1 MQPELEA
8 GSHPE
13 VASSAPYRPEEV
25 RARLGVHAQEFAL
38 GGDDLSSQ
46 QTIYGKTV
54 LSHEETGAPSERDAS
69 DTDRS
74 GIAEARRK
82 AVSAHRSRVFARGQT
97 RLGPRSACFHVDFE
111 PLHL

>member
-8 GSHPE
+8 GGHPE
-13 VASSAPYRPEEV
+13 VAPSAPYRPEEV
-25 RARLGVHAQEFAL
+25 RVPLGVHAQEFAV

-46 QTIYGKTV
+46 QTIYGEAV
-54 LSHEETGAPSERDAS
+54 FSHEETGASSERDAP
-69 DTDRS
+69 DPDRS

-97 RLGPRSACFHVDFE
+97 RLGPRGARFDVDFE